1 MSQGEGG
8 GRPCY
13 EPTEYDRALVRSMAA
28 AGLPQVTVQLCLP
41 NAPKSPKTFR
51 KVFRVEL
58 DTAPHLVTA
67 KAMSKL
73 VAALDQGEAW
83 AVCFW
88 LKCKAGFEERTAH
101 RVVDATGADRDVK
114 FLVEYED
121 RPPRS
126 LPAA

>member
-1 MSQGEGG
+1 
-8 GRPCY
+8 
-13 EPTEYDRALVRSMAA
+13 MAA

-73 VAALDQGEAW
+73 VAALDHGEAW

-88 LKCKAGFEERTAH
+88 LKCKAGFQETSAH
-101 RVVDATGADRDVK
+101 RLVDKAG
-114 FLVEYED
+114 ED
-121 RPPRS
+121 RPP
-126 LPAA
+126 LPDFVREELSAAKPKTEDLAL